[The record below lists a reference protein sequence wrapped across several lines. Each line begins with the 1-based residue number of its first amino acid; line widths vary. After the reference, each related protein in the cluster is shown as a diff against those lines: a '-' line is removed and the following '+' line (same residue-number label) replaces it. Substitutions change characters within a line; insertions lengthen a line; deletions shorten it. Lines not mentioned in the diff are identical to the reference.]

1 MNNLHEN
8 KESIININSN
18 ETKRILLIK
27 IKNETNYIKKILMK
41 KEYYKKVKHIFI
53 DYDDDSVLGII
64 YDELDLHDRYMNRLN
79 KHKFL
84 GKLIHFGGDD
94 DDEMLEHV
102 RNDEVLKDKVFKDI
116 YKLTEKFEKYFV
128 NCTDYYF

>member
-1 MNNLHEN
+1 MSIEKTNPITVFGVQYFDNILYYKMKIIHIHFYRLLNLTKKFYKIRKEEIMNNLHEN

-53 DYDDDSVLGII
+53 DYDDDNVLGII
-64 YDELDLHDRYMNRLN
+64 YDELDLHDKYMNRLN
-79 KHKFL
+79 KHKF
-84 GKLIHFGGDD
+84 
-94 DDEMLEHV
+94 
-102 RNDEVLKDKVFKDI
+102 
-116 YKLTEKFEKYFV
+116 
-128 NCTDYYF
+128 